1 MRWMRRYA
9 STKPITKAKHGT
21 AVVSIDH
28 IPACSLPRTFVNH
41 HAVDFAAFSIHCWG
55 LYGRFSSHGL
65 APGGISLRSSSQLTE
80 KDMSSTTAVH
90 IGTYCFLFP
99 NVRSRLLIIYV
110 SRPIKM
116 DEVAR
121 LLERLQAGRAVFPDQ
136 ASYED
141 ERD

>member
-41 HAVDFAAFSIHCWG
+41 HAVDFAAFSIHCWR

-80 KDMSSTTAVH
+80 KNMSSTTAVH
-90 IGTYCFLFP
+90 TGTHCFLFP
-99 NVRSRLLIIYV
+99 NVRSRLSIIYV
-110 SRPIKM
+110 SSPIKM

-121 LLERLQAGRAVFPDQ
+121 LFERLQAGRAVFPDQ
-136 ASYED
+136 ASCED